1 MFRNFLLKKY
11 NAAYSFFSLRKHPQ
25 GHSDLLLL
33 LIIIYSAFYKFDIFD
48 TLRPGNYKIGLVMSL
63 RSMI

>member
-1 MFRNFLLKKY
+1 MVRNFLLKKY
-11 NAAYSFFSLRKHPQ
+11 DAAYSFFLLRKHPQ
-25 GHSDLLLL
+25 GHSDLLL